1 MGVPPSDFGHITPS
15 EFFEIQEAHV
25 EAHGGRSRRQT
36 REAWRAYDRLKRLYP
51 DTPVAGHA

>member
-1 MGVPPSDFGHITPS
+1 MGVPPGDFGHITPS
-15 EFFEIQEAHV
+15 EFFEIQEAYV

-36 REAWRAYDRLKRLYP
+36 QGAWHALDRLKRLYP